1 MITFETANFYFLPR
15 ISLLNNSSAI
25 FPSNSNDLE
34 TYLDVN
40 LITTLKKIYS

>member
-15 ISLLNNSSAI
+15 TI

-34 TYLDVN
+34 IYLDVN
-40 LITTLKKIYS
+40 LIKTFKKIYL